1 MATKNVRVDFK
12 GSKGSLVSVDLVVN
26 AADSAVAIQA
36 TAVRKLSAARRKAI
50 NLFCTGVEIVD
61 MELPA

>member
-12 GSKGSLVSVDLVVN
+12 GSKGNLVSVDLAVN
-26 AADSAVAIQA
+26 AADSAAAIQA
-36 TAVRKLSAARRKAI
+36 AAVRKMPAATRKAI
-50 NLFCTGVEIVD
+50 NLNCVGIEIVD